1 MCFGVGEPA
10 CRAARL
16 SRRLFAAGNQIK
28 LKRTEQPAGLH
39 TGRVNRET
47 ISVPESER
55 SDENGMVILSRVK
68 GEGAKRLSH
77 EHDGTACDC
86 LCPAPFLYIKE
97 GVNKK
102 TDAPTSAEIETR

>member
-1 MCFGVGEPA
+1 M
-10 CRAARL
+10 
-16 SRRLFAAGNQIK
+16 
-28 LKRTEQPAGLH
+28 
-39 TGRVNRET
+39 
-47 ISVPESER
+47 PESER

-97 GVNKK
+97 GVKKK
-102 TDAPTSAEIETR
+102 TDAPSMQV

>member
-1 MCFGVGEPA
+1 MP
-10 CRAARL
+10 
-16 SRRLFAAGNQIK
+16 K
-28 LKRTEQPAGLH
+28 
-39 TGRVNRET
+39 
-47 ISVPESER
+47 SER

-97 GVNKK
+97 GVGKQAS
-102 TDAPTSAEIETR
+102 APSMQTERSDKLREVEGEGATGFF